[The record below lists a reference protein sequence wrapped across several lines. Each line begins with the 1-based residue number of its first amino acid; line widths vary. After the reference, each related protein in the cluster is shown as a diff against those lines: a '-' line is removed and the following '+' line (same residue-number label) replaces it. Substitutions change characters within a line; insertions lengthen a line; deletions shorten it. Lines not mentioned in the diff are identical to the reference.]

1 MATQAVAPQTTAVLV
16 LISKEPCPSHQ
27 VRLCLSLLEKVVWRL
42 QLAAQALRRPTVVVA
57 VFHQV
62 VTPHRIPQVAV
73 VRRFRDQ
80 APILSQQVLE
90 EVQE

>member
-1 MATQAVAPQTTAVLV
+1 
-16 LISKEPCPSHQ
+16 
-27 VRLCLSLLEKVVWRL
+27 LLEKVVWRL
-42 QLAAQALRRPTVVVA
+42 QLMVQPLQRPTVVVA

-73 VRRFRDQ
+73 VRRFRDR